1 VIPAPHAVLD
11 ALGDP
16 TRRAM
21 LVLLA
26 RGPVTVSALSE
37 PLGVTVTAVG
47 QHLRLLEHAGLA
59 ASEKRGRARYC
70 SLRVDGL
77 RELERWAQ
85 QCRVDWEARFDRL
98 GAVLDDLSATGLP
111 R

>member
-1 VIPAPHAVLD
+1 MSPATHAVLG

-21 LVLLA
+21 VGMLA
-26 RGPVTVSALSE
+26 RGPVTVSALGES
-37 PLGVTVTAVG
+37 LGMTVTAVG

-59 ASEKRGRARYC
+59 ASEKRGRTRYC
-70 SLRVDGL
+70 RLQPGGL

-85 QCRVDWEARFDRL
+85 QCRAEWEARFDRL
-98 GAVLDDLSATGLP
+98 GALLDDLGEDSP
-111 R
+111 

>member
-1 VIPAPHAVLD
+1 VSPATHAVLD

-21 LVLLA
+21 LSLLA

-47 QHLRLLEHAGLA
+47 QHLRLLENAGLA
-59 ASEKRGRARYC
+59 ASEKRGRTRYC
-70 SLRVDGL
+70 RLRPDGL
-77 RELERWAQ
+77 HELERWAR
-85 QCRVDWEARFDRL
+85 QCRADWEARFDRL
-98 GAVLDDLSATGLP
+98 GTVLDDLGEEGS
-111 R
+111 

>member
-1 VIPAPHAVLD
+1 LSPSTHAVLD

-21 LVLLA
+21 VALLA
-26 RGPVTVSALSE
+26 RGPVTVSALSA
-37 PLGVTVTAVG
+37 PLGITVTAVG

-59 ASEKRGRARYC
+59 DSETRGRTRYC
-70 SLRVDGL
+70 RLRPEGL

-85 QCRVDWEARFDRL
+85 QCRAEWDARLDRL
-98 GAVLDDLSATGLP
+98 GALLDGLDDPAS
-111 R
+111 

>member
-1 VIPAPHAVLD
+1 MTPAMHAVFD

-21 LVLLA
+21 VALLA

-59 ASEKRGRARYC
+59 ASETRGRTRYC
-70 SLRVDGL
+70 RLRPDGL

-85 QCRVDWEARFDRL
+85 QCRMEWEVRFDRL
-98 GAVLDDLSATGLP
+98 GTLLDELGPGA
-111 R
+111 